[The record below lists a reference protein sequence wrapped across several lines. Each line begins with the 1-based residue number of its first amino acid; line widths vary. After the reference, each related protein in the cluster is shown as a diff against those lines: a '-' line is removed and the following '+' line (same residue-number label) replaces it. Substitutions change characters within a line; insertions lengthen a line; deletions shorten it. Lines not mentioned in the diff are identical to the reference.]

1 MNKRITLLV
10 IAIPLLLAGCSGSP
24 AYEGTPEEQ
33 AAAACS
39 DAVAEYATDP
49 VIAEIVTPV
58 TARIEEAK
66 SAYLPEGTV
75 YRSVNFGDVRFIT
88 GTGAPDFYSYGC
100 ITYHD
105 QDEQL
110 IDAKADVV
118 NSDEVESFGYT
129 YKCDKFYYEK
139 QDLDKIDNC

>member
-1 MNKRITLLV
+1 MNKRLSAFIITTSLMLTS
-10 IAIPLLLAGCSGSP
+10 CSGGS

-33 AAAACS
+33 AAEACS

-49 VIAEIVTPV
+49 VVAEIITPV
-58 TARIEEAK
+58 EARIGE
-66 SAYLPEGTV
+66 SDGDSLPEGAT

-88 GTGAPDFYSYGC
+88 GTGAPDIYSYGC

-105 QDEQL
+105 QDKQL

-118 NSDEVESFGYT
+118 DSDEVKQFGYT
-129 YKCDKFYYEK
+129 YGCDEFYYEEP
-139 QDLDKIDNC
+139 DLDTIDDC